1 MLSDGAWVKDKDSGC
16 MPFNLYPILY
26 LNPCALSGRDE
37 DKDLGKDKEARSVLA
52 HPTVGN

>member
-37 DKDLGKDKEARSVLA
+37 DKDLGKDNEARSVLA
-52 HPTVGN
+52 HPTCG